1 MRTMWRILVDMG
13 NQGYDL
19 PDSVAKTLY
28 RCYYRPDRDSYVPY
42 RGWYI
47 DSHTKFS

>member
-1 MRTMWRILVDMG
+1 MR

-19 PDSVAKTLY
+19 PDWVGKTLY
-28 RCYYRPDRDSYVPY
+28 RFDYTPDRDSYLLNW
-42 RGWYI
+42 GLSI